1 MKQKVKRSKQLF
13 EEQKKEMQNE
23 IEKRRMNQVKIGN
36 EKHNRKINRFASS
49 QGRILGQESKNNNE
63 SEENK
68 DLIASLSV
76 VRRKTSKLKFF
87 QKQETLEDLEV
98 REANERQ
105 MLYET
110 TRELEKIKYNIEK
123 LKKETNLNS
132 IEDICQ
138 SYKKYEETNTR
149 LSNEIH
155 SLDEEIVKLSKE
167 IEEIK
172 RDVDKEKGIG
182 KINENKKARE
192 EHEKL
197 NV

>member
-1 MKQKVKRSKQLF
+1 LNEIKQKVKRSKQLF

-23 IEKRRMNQVKIGN
+23 IEKRRMSQVKVGN
-36 EKHNRKINRFASS
+36 EKHNQKTNQFASS
-49 QGRILGQESKNNNE
+49 QGRTLGQESKNNNE

-68 DLIASLSV
+68 DLMPALSI
-76 VRRKTSKLKFF
+76 VRKRTSKLKFF

-123 LKKETNLNS
+123 LKKETNLSS

-155 SLDEEIVKLSKE
+155 SLDGEVVLL
-167 IEEIK
+167 
-172 RDVDKEKGIG
+172 
-182 KINENKKARE
+182 INHR
-192 EHEKL
+192 
-197 NV
+197 